1 MPRGILT
8 TLRAGSLINDGTAL
22 VLFAVTVGVVG
33 GAVILIRKHVDDPL
47 REGGVSILTPFV
59 AFLLA
64 ELVHASGVLAVVV
77 AGLLLSYAGP
87 RVITAA
93 SSCCSVCRCHA
104 PCGHQPL
111 ADRVAG
117 HRGPPDV
124 VDRFCSDYQEHL
136 DDIRSPHTEQTEQER
151 EIGRRLHLGVLEH
164 KRREIT
170 RLRDRNEIDDAVQR
184 QVQGAIDIAEIQL
197 LGPEPED

>member
-87 RVITAA
+87 RVIGARSRLTAYGFWDL
-93 SSCCSVCRCHA
+93 STFMINGSFV
-104 PCGHQPL
+104 
-111 ADRVAG
+111 
-117 HRGPPDV
+117 
-124 VDRFCSDYQEHL
+124 
-136 DDIRSPHTEQTEQER
+136 
-151 EIGRRLHLGVLEH
+151 
-164 KRREIT
+164 
-170 RLRDRNEIDDAVQR
+170 
-184 QVQGAIDIAEIQL
+184 L
-197 LGPEPED
+197 LGMQVPRSLRAPATRRPRRWASRPTRRR